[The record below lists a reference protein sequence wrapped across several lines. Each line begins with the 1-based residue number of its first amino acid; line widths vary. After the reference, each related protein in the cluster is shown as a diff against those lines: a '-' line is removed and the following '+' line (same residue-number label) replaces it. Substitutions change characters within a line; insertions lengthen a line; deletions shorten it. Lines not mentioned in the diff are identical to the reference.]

1 MTTELLD
8 PVHEGQT
15 YTVKITNTSLKG
27 TVLLVIGW
35 VSKQAHVVPDSKT
48 VSVAAAAPT
57 VAVTGTVPQ
66 FADAR
71 RMTVVASLDA
81 GETATLELLENGV
94 SKNLENI
101 TETTVWE
108 MLVDTVSQ

>member
-8 PVHEGQT
+8 PVHEGQK
-15 YTVKITNTSLKG
+15 YAIRITNTSKKG
-27 TVLLVIGW
+27 TVLLIVGW
-35 VSKQAHVVPDSKT
+35 VPKQAHVVPDSKT

-57 VAVTGTVPQ
+57 VEVTGTVPP

-71 RMTVVASLDA
+71 RMTVVASLDD
-81 GETATLELLENGV
+81 GETATIELLENGV
-94 SKNLENI
+94 SKNLEDI

-108 MLVDTVSQ
+108 MVVDTVAP